1 QFNHVHDQRTTGHST
16 ANQVEVVVKLLESEA
31 MIRVQSTE
39 VNHPACKL
47 MDALRSL
54 NLKVHYASV
63 SCVKDLMLQ
72 DVIVKVHYATVFC
85 VKDLIFQDVIVKVL
99 NGFTSDQYTLRLVI
113 LNKMVLPFLG
123 FSTIAKVLLT
133 LCNEGGGGEK
143 CVKEK
148 QHTSTNDATKDI
160 VVVSPP
166 AVDEPVVDTG
176 NTKDVNA
183 GRTSIDSTVDPN
195 SETLGVNMDWLSEC
209 LTRLPGCSS
218 SSLALWM
225 GRSSFARAMIEL
237 RADVELK
244 DTIVVA
250 MPKLVAEGNSNPFD
264 VLNSVEND
272 VDLGTNR
279 GTSNLAS
286 KEVNSSGSSFWNV
299 RSSCVSTT
307 PIVEKIDKLKK
318 LIIDG
323 KIKLVDDEGKPLK
336 KIDYPGDHDSKN

>member
-72 DVIVKVHYATVFC
+72 DVIVKVP
-85 VKDLIFQDVIVKVL
+85 
-99 NGFTSDQYTLRLVI
+99 NGFTSDEDTLRLAI
-113 LNKMVLPFLG
+113 LNKM
-123 FSTIAKVLLT
+123 
-133 LCNEGGGGEK
+133 GGGGEK

-250 MPKLVAEGNSNPFD
+250 MPKLVAEGFYTCNIR
-264 VLNSVEND
+264 VE
-272 VDLGTNR
+272 
-279 GTSNLAS
+279 
-286 KEVNSSGSSFWNV
+286 
-299 RSSCVSTT
+299 
-307 PIVEKIDKLKK
+307 
-318 LIIDG
+318 
-323 KIKLVDDEGKPLK
+323 
-336 KIDYPGDHDSKN
+336 Y